1 MVVENILCGGAFD
14 GFMTGTI
21 LPLVGI
27 AAVTTATLIAISFMA
42 GRALSNPK
50 LTLWSKT
57 EIIQLGISMFTIFI
71 IVSSVTTFCNLNV
84 RSIEEA
90 LGLVPT
96 AGPTVNIFQAASN
109 YLSDATIYTHNA
121 VIVTRYQLEAYT
133 VLSYFSAFEC
143 DWKIGRVGLGCW
155 FGWGGENLQYFGGYG
170 AVIAALNTSF
180 NGLLITYFTL
190 INHIFILLF
199 IYKGFAFF
207 FLPVG
212 ILMRSLPYLRHF
224 GAVLIAI
231 SMSFMIVY
239 PAMLAV
245 FSIMGDV
252 LLDRN
257 TNLSP
262 EGRAEAFNNAELDM
276 VDLDQGEFMAM
287 SGAGA
292 DTVEDYYIGDGK
304 GDIGYA
310 LKFTAYAFIAGGFF
324 PSVALLATIA
334 SVSYIA
340 RLYGDEIDL
349 SRIVQMV

>member
-1 MVVENILCGGAFD
+1 MAVDLILCGATFD
-14 GFMTGTI
+14 SFMTGTI

-27 AAVTTATLIAISFMA
+27 AAMTTSLLIAISFMA

-50 LTLWSKT
+50 LILWSKT
-57 EIIQLGISMFTIFI
+57 EIIQLGISLFTIFI
-71 IVSSVTTFCNLNV
+71 ITASVTTFCNLNV

-90 LGLVPT
+90 LGLTPT
-96 AGPTVNIFQAASN
+96 MGATVNIYQAASE
-109 YLSDATIYTHNA
+109 YLRDATIYTHNA
-121 VIVTRYQLEAYT
+121 IVVSRYQLEAYT

-143 DWKIGRVGLGCW
+143 DWPIGRVGIGCW
-155 FGWGGENLQYFGGYG
+155 FGWGGTNMQNFGGYG
-170 AVIAALNTSF
+170 AAMAALNTSF
-180 NGLLITYFTL
+180 NSLLITYFTL

-231 SMSFMIVY
+231 SMAFLIVY
-239 PAMLAV
+239 PAMLAI
-245 FSIMGDV
+245 FNIMGDV
-252 LLDRN
+252 LLDRPH
-257 TNLSP
+257 LSP
-262 EGRAEAFNNAELDM
+262 EDKATTFKNAEAWM
-276 VDLDQGEFMAM
+276 VDLTQADFLGM
-287 SGAGA
+287 SAAGPG
-292 DTVEDYYIGDGK
+292 TVEDNYIGGGK

-310 LKFTAYAFIAGGFF
+310 LMFTAYAFIAGGFF

>member
-1 MVVENILCGGAFD
+1 MVVENMLCGGAFD
-14 GFMTGTI
+14 SFMTGTI
-21 LPLVGI
+21 LPLVGL
-27 AAVTTATLIAISFMA
+27 AAMTTAILIAISYMA
-42 GRALSNPK
+42 GKALSNPK

-57 EIIQLGISMFTIFI
+57 EIIQLGISMVSIFM
-71 IVSSVTTFCNLNV
+71 IVASVTTFCNLNV

-90 LGLVPT
+90 LGLT
-96 AGPTVNIFQAASN
+96 PTVGPAVNVFQSAAD
-109 YLSDATIYTHNA
+109 YLRDATIYTHNA
-121 VIVTRYQLEAYT
+121 VMVTRYQLEAYT
-133 VLSYFSAFEC
+133 ILSYFSAFIC
-143 DWKIGRVGLGCW
+143 DWAVGRVGLGCW
-155 FGWGGENLQYFGGYG
+155 FGWGGENMQYFGGYG
-170 AVIAALNTSF
+170 AILAALNTAF

-190 INHIFILLF
+190 MNHIFILLF

-231 SMSFMIVY
+231 SMAFMIVY

-245 FSIMGDV
+245 FNIMGDV
-252 LLDRN
+252 LLDRPAG
-257 TNLSP
+257 LSP
-262 EGRAEAFNNAELDM
+262 EGKADDFNSAELSMAGLTQAD
-276 VDLDQGEFMAM
+276 FFAM
-287 SGAGA
+287 SAAGA
-292 DTVEDYYIGDGK
+292 DTVENYYIGGGM
-304 GDIGYA
+304 GDVGYA